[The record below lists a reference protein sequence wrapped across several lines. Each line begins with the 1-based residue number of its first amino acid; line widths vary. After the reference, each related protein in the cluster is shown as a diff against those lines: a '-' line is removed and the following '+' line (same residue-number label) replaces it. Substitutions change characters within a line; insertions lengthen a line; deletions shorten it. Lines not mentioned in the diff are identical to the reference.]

1 RRHKYR
7 GISPALAM
15 ATLMALSCGSI
26 QSGMQTSTAR
36 EAQRVNVNFNNE
48 PAGILTVT
56 NNVNDSVILFAG
68 SIANGS
74 IIGGIRNGPS
84 ATRTFDIFDDVS
96 EPSGSF
102 LLRVVREEAYRRYGS
117 AVPEDDVIY
126 SRLITYDKTKRDE
139 KTSLTIDAR
148 VGGDGMIYFENDS
161 SMVLEIRLDSPV
173 GDKIA
178 TLPPFQRKKA
188 IHLNPDPYG
197 YTYFPTYVYYDN
209 GQKQLQSITTSDL
222 ATGRSMRPIVQGSG
236 EDVPFVVFPKP
247 NTPDITAPVAT
258 VLLRNASNNGAFFRE
273 GTAPKTSGRGNVMI
287 NSGGTET
294 YELDMHRQKE
304 AKIPGLNIDTRRG
317 ESNVIPI
324 NQDLIF
330 KAGYVYTIVLLPNFT
345 LEYQVSEPTS
355 YDADSLSIAL
365 INEYR

>member
-1 RRHKYR
+1 MKKVFF
-7 GISPALAM
+7 GNVVIVM
-15 ATLMALSCGSI
+15 AALMAGGCGSI
-26 QSGMQTSTAR
+26 QSGMQISTAK
-36 EAQRVNVNFNNE
+36 EAQKVNVNFNSE
-48 PAGILTVT
+48 PTGILTVT
-56 NNVNDSVILFAG
+56 NNVNDSLILFAG

-74 IIGGIRNGPS
+74 IIGGIHNGPS
-84 ATRTFDIFDDVS
+84 AKRTFDVFDDVP

-102 LLRVVREEAYRRYGS
+102 LLRAVREAAYRQYGS
-117 AVPEDDVIY
+117 AVPEDEVIY

-139 KTSLTIDAR
+139 KTNITIDSR
-148 VGGDGMIYFENDS
+148 VGGDAIIYFENDS

-188 IHLNPDPYG
+188 IHLNADPYG

-209 GQKQLQSITTSDL
+209 GQKQLQSITTNDL
-222 ATGRSMRPIVQGSG
+222 AAGRSMRPIIPGSG

-258 VLLRNASNNGAFFRE
+258 VLVRNASNNGAFFRE

-317 ESNVIPI
+317 ESNVILV
-324 NQDLIF
+324 NKDLLF
-330 KAGYVYTIVLLPNFT
+330 KAGYVYTIVLLPDFT

-355 YDADSLSIAL
+355 YDADSLDITL